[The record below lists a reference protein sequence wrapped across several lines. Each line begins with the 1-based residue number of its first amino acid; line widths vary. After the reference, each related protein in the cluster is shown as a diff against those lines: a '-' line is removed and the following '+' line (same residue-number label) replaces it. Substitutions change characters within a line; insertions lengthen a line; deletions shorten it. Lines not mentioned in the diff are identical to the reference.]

1 MMELRKKAERGVGE
15 YNHMALKIL
24 KVDDRF
30 IRFSIDGITPT
41 VANALRRTFLDDIP
55 KLAIDK
61 VIFHHGQIR
70 DHEGNVYD
78 SSLPLFDEIVAH
90 RLSLV
95 PLVTDPKMNFR
106 EECSCEGKGCPLC
119 TMSYSINKIG
129 PAVVTSADLKPMG
142 NPELV
147 PSDPGIPIVKLGPK
161 QAILVT
167 GEAIMG
173 RGKTHTKWQATSGVF
188 YKYHREFLVNKSEL
202 DYWSK
207 IKEQCPGSVLKEDAK
222 TIRFTDDVPC
232 RMVTQLIDVP
242 SVKLIED
249 DTTFVFEFETDGSY
263 KAEEVL
269 EYALKRLPQR
279 LNTLLESLTTPD

>member
-1 MMELRKKAERGVGE
+1 MEPRKRAERGVGE
-15 YNHMALKIL
+15 YNPMTLKIL

-55 KLAIDK
+55 KLAIEK

-106 EECSCEGKGCPLC
+106 EECTCEGKGCPLC

-129 PAVVTSADLKPMG
+129 PAVVTSADLQPMG

-188 YKYHREFLVNKSEL
+188 YKYHREFAVNKSEL
-202 DYWSK
+202 DYWQK
-207 IKEQCPGSVLKEDAK
+207 IKEHCPESVVGEDSK
-222 TIRFTDDVPC
+222 TIRFTDDIPC

-249 DTTFVFEFETDGSY
+249 DTTFVFQFETDGSY
-263 KAEEVL
+263 KAEDVL

>member
-1 MMELRKKAERGVGE
+1 MTEQRRKVERGEGE
-15 YNHMALKIL
+15 YNLMSLKIL
-24 KVDDRF
+24 KAEDRF
-30 IRFSIDGITPT
+30 IKFSIDGITPT
-41 VANALRRTFLDDIP
+41 IANALRRTLLDDIP

-70 DHEGNVYD
+70 DREGNVYD

-95 PLVTDPKMNFR
+95 PLVSDPKMNFR
-106 EECSCEGKGCPLC
+106 EECVCEGKGCPLC

-129 PAVVTSADLKPMG
+129 PAVVTSGDLQPMG
-142 NPELV
+142 NPDLT
-147 PSDPGIPIVKLGPK
+147 PADPDIPIVKLGPK

-188 YKYHREFLVNKSEL
+188 YKYHREFVVTKSEL
-202 DYWSK
+202 ENWTSV
-207 IKEQCPGSVLKEDAK
+207 KEKCPLSVISEDSK
-222 TIRFTDDVPC
+222 TIRFTDDDGCKAV
-232 RMVTQLIDVP
+232 RQLLDYP
-242 SVKLIED
+242 SVKVIED
-249 DTTFVFEFETDGSY
+249 DTQFIFQFETDGSY
-263 KAEEVL
+263 KAIDVL

>member
-1 MMELRKKAERGVGE
+1 MEQKRRVERGEGE
-15 YNHMALKIL
+15 YNLMSMKIL
-24 KVDDRF
+24 KAEDRF
-30 IRFSIDGITPT
+30 IQFKVDGITPAI
-41 VANALRRTFLDDIP
+41 ANALRRTLLDDIP

-70 DHEGNVYD
+70 DKEGNVYD

-95 PLVTDPKMNFR
+95 PLVSDPKMNFR
-106 EECSCEGKGCPLC
+106 EECVCEGKGCPLC

-129 PAVVTSADLKPMG
+129 PAVVTSGDLQPMG
-142 NPELV
+142 NPDLA
-147 PSDPGIPIVKLGPK
+147 PTDPDIPIVKLGPK

-188 YKYHREFLVNKSEL
+188 YKYHREFVVNKAEFENWTSVKEKCPLSVISE
-202 DYWSK
+202 DS
-207 IKEQCPGSVLKEDAK
+207 K
-222 TIRFTDDVPC
+222 TIRFTDDDGCKAVK
-232 RMVTQLIDVP
+232 QLLDYS
-242 SVKLIED
+242 SVKIIED
-249 DTTFVFEFETDGSY
+249 DTQFVFQFETDGSY
-263 KAEEVL
+263 KAIEVL

>member
-1 MMELRKKAERGVGE
+1 MS
-15 YNHMALKIL
+15 LKIL
-24 KVDDRF
+24 KSEDRF
-30 IRFSIDGITPT
+30 IRFSVDGITPA
-41 VANALRRTFLDDIP
+41 VANALRRTLLDDIP

-70 DHEGNVYD
+70 DREGNVYD

-95 PLVTDPKMNFR
+95 PLVTDPNMNFR
-106 EECSCEGKGCPLC
+106 EECVCEGKGCPLC

-129 PAVVTSADLKPMG
+129 PAVVTSSDLQPMG

-147 PSDPGIPIVKLGPK
+147 PSDPDIPIVKLGPK

-188 YKYHREFLVNKSEL
+188 YKYHREFIVNKSEV
-202 DYWSK
+202 DNWAT
-207 IKEQCPGSVLKEDAK
+207 IKEKCPANILKEDSK
-222 TIRFTDDVPC
+222 TIRFTDDEPC
-232 RMVTQLIDVP
+232 KAVTQLLDVS
-242 SVKLIED
+242 SVKIAED
-249 DTTFVFEFETDGSY
+249 DTNFVFQFETDGSY
-263 KAEEVL
+263 KAIDIL
-269 EYALKRLPQR
+269 EYALKRIPQR
-279 LNTLLESLTTPD
+279 LNILLESLTTPD